1 MQTERKNEKKGE
13 RKERTKGRRKEGE
26 REDAE
31 RLEGFITFT
40 DTRGHGEGEMLVS
53 CSTKIW
59 MKDILWMGWK
69 RRVVNLR
76 IDGVPGLSHNAHWW
90 HTPCNAAIRWP
101 LYL

>member
-13 RKERTKGRRKEGE
+13 RKERTEGRGGKKVRD
-26 REDAE
+26 DAE

-40 DTRGHGEGEMLVS
+40 DTRGQGEGEMLVS

-59 MKDILWMGWK
+59 MKDFLRMGCK

-76 IDGVPGLSHNAHWW
+76 IDGVPGLSHNAHRW

-101 LYL
+101 L

>member
-13 RKERTKGRRKEGE
+13 RKERTEGRGE
-26 REDAE
+26 RRCETML
-31 RLEGFITFT
+31 RGSRGFITFT

-76 IDGVPGLSHNAHWW
+76 IDGVPGLSHNAHRW

-101 LYL
+101 L